1 MIACSACGLSAYTYI
16 SNIHI
21 QKYPELMQDLKD
33 RTGFEI
39 KHFEIVEIDYLKDV
53 AIITIYFK
61 TDDNNYTI

>member
-1 MIACSACGLSAYTYI
+1 
-16 SNIHI
+16 
-21 QKYPELMQDLKD
+21 MQDLKD